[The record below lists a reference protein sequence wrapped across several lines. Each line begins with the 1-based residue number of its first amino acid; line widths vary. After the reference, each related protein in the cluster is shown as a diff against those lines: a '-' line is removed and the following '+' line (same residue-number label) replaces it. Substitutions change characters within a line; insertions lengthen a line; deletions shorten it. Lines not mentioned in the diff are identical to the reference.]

1 MFVCNVVLGLT
12 DFHFLYAAPMIF
24 LLALVVLVVV
34 SLRAPETLTATRAA
48 VMWQASSWR
57 QDQNRLGKLP
67 IWRDYRYQSA
77 ALLLLTA
84 LIVLAFR

>member
-1 MFVCNVVLGLT
+1 
-12 DFHFLYAAPMIF
+12 MIF

-67 IWRDYRYQSA
+67 IWRDYRYQGA
-77 ALLLLTA
+77 ALLGLTV